1 MKHEVFQVENIKC
14 DGCMTTIRKDLL
26 KQTGILTV
34 HVDAEKQMVEVT
46 GDDNMDRLHVI
57 SRLEHLGYP
66 LAGNNDL
73 LSKAKSFV
81 SCAVG
86 RFDKMNES

>member
-1 MKHEVFQVENIKC
+1 
-14 DGCMTTIRKDLL
+14 MTTIRKDLL